1 MFLLRQNVQKTVHTK
16 MGKKQTD
23 EAPLHIE
30 LKKDEELQ

>member
-1 MFLLRQNVQKTVHTK
+1 MYKKQFNTK
-16 MGKKQTD
+16 MGKKKTD